1 MWGLIAGV
9 SMSACRLVPEPDA
22 STAMSMGGP
31 PGRARRQCTA
41 WPAGSGRRLTS
52 TRIGAVTGY
61 TEVPAAQWE
70 EWVVD
75 NDATVLDVREPDEW
89 RQGTLP
95 GALLMS
101 QGEVVARI
109 AEIPKERP
117 VLCVCRSGGRSA
129 NVAAFLSFNG
139 FEVANLAGG
148 MKLLGMQD

>member
-1 MWGLIAGV
+1 
-9 SMSACRLVPEPDA
+9 
-22 STAMSMGGP
+22 MSMGEP
-31 PGRARRQCTA
+31 PGERGGSVRHGRLGRAT
-41 WPAGSGRRLTS
+41 GVTS
-52 TRIGAVTGY
+52 TRIVAVTGY

-70 EWVVD
+70 EWVND
-75 NDATVLDVREPDEW
+75 NDPTVLDVREPDEW